1 MACIKGASRSAS
13 AAFSP
18 VSCHLAAGTMAGAVD
33 LSFSSSASLEIF
45 KLDFHS
51 DEWELPVVGECASSE
66 RFNRL
71 SWGKPG
77 SSSEEYSLG
86 LIAGGLVDGS
96 INVWNPQKLIGSTDS
111 ENSLIAR
118 LQKHTGPVR
127 GLEFNVSSPN
137 LLASGAE
144 DGELCIWDLSNPAE
158 PSHFPSLKGVGSGAQ
173 GEISFLSW
181 NHKVQHILAST
192 SYNGT
197 TVVWDLKRQKPVIS
211 FSDSIRRRCSVL
223 QWNPDIATQLIV
235 ASDDDRSPSLR
246 VWDMRNTI
254 SPMKEFVGHSKG
266 VIAMSWCPND
276 SAFLLTCAKDN
287 RTLCWDTI
295 TGEIVCE
302 LPASTNWNFDI
313 HWYPKIPGVISASS
327 FDGKIGVYNIEACSR
342 LSSAESD
349 FGGALSTS
357 GTSAHLRAPK
367 WLKRPVGVAF
377 GFGGKLASFHP
388 SSGPAGAPGNSEVY
402 VHNLV
407 TETSLVNRSTEFEAA
422 IKNGDRTAVRNLC
435 QIKSQEAQS
444 EDERETWGF
453 LKVMF
458 DIEGAART
466 ELRTYLGFPAAEG
479 MNVNDDLSQQM
490 EKSLSLDEKTT
501 DKVGAEA
508 SFVGIQE
515 MDNGEDFFNNLESPK
530 AAPASLSEGFAVEN
544 AAIRNGEE
552 VHHEPEGLSGGQGS
566 SVDEVIQHALIIGDY
581 KGAISHCF
589 SANRMADALVIA
601 HWGGLWESTRDQYL
615 KRSHSSYLK
624 VITALVGNDLMN
636 LVNTRPL
643 SSWRETL
650 ALLCTYAQG
659 DEWTTLCDN
668 LAARLMMMGNT
679 LAATLCYIC
688 AGNIDKTV
696 DIWSRNIR
704 CDHYGR
710 SYVDCLQDLME
721 KIVVLALATEHKQ
734 FSSSL
739 SKLVENY
746 AELLASQGLL
756 TTAMEYL
763 KLLGTTNS
771 SHELE
776 ILRDRIAFS
785 AEEKEGLKASHLN
798 SVHHQQA
805 VAYGSEQS
813 DLNRIDSS
821 QQYQENVQQ
830 QARGL
835 PGSPYGEGYQQPF
848 SASYGANYQPVDP
861 SQQFQDYV
869 NQPYQTAA
877 TPSQMFVPQQV
888 QQVPQQFTP
897 TMPTAPPMRPFSPA
911 PPPAL
916 KNVEQYQ
923 QPSLAS
929 HLYSGNAT
937 PSFQPAV
944 PTSISHG
951 ANASQSTPFLPNKM
965 SSQIT
970 SAPKG
975 FMPVTNPGFVQRPA
989 QPSTTA
995 LVAEAQSPGMPPPS
1009 GQGAPP
1015 TVETVDTSK
1024 VSAELRPVIGTL
1036 TKLYEDTSRALGAPN
1051 AVAARKREIDDN
1063 SKRIGALFAKLNSA
1077 DISPNAASKLV
1088 QLCQALDKGDISAA
1102 LHIQVLLTTSDWDE
1116 CNFWLSSLKRMIKMK
1131 QNVR

>member
-1 MACIKGASRSAS
+1 
-13 AAFSP
+13 
-18 VSCHLAAGTMAGAVD
+18 
-33 LSFSSSASLEIF
+33 
-45 KLDFHS
+45 
-51 DEWELPVVGECASSE
+51 
-66 RFNRL
+66 
-71 SWGKPG
+71 
-77 SSSEEYSLG
+77 
-86 LIAGGLVDGS
+86 
-96 INVWNPQKLIGSTDS
+96 
-111 ENSLIAR
+111 
-118 LQKHTGPVR
+118 
-127 GLEFNVSSPN
+127 
-137 LLASGAE
+137 
-144 DGELCIWDLSNPAE
+144 
-158 PSHFPSLKGVGSGAQ
+158 
-173 GEISFLSW
+173 
-181 NHKVQHILAST
+181 
-192 SYNGT
+192 
-197 TVVWDLKRQKPVIS
+197 
-211 FSDSIRRRCSVL
+211 
-223 QWNPDIATQLIV
+223 
-235 ASDDDRSPSLR
+235 
-246 VWDMRNTI
+246 
-254 SPMKEFVGHSKG
+254 
-266 VIAMSWCPND
+266 MSWCPND